1 MDNYFASGI
10 YVADSPFPLP
20 FQMFG
25 EILRE
30 NIPLEF
36 PLALPL
42 AYAFYEL
49 QG

>member
-10 YVADSPFPLP
+10 YVADSPFLLP
-20 FQMFG
+20 FQIFG
-25 EILRE
+25 EIQRE
-30 NIPLEF
+30 NT

-42 AYAFYEL
+42 EHVFYEL